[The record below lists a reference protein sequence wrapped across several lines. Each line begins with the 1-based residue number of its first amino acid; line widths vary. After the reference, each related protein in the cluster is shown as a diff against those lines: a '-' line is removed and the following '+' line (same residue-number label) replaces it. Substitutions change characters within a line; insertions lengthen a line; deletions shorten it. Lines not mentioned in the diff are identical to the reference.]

1 MFRLSSLL
9 SGLWYIWSPSIWW
22 ILTADNFH
30 CFNVLN
36 LPYGCRF
43 RADFVDELPPG
54 SSQFDMLCSHMRLD
68 LGQLKQVIP
77 KNTIYITL
85 LRDPLQTFES
95 VFSYYTSTVPA
106 FTLAKKAADT
116 ANRKSALCL
125 PGGPRVLL
133 GPYRTWEWPSQEP
146 YEL

>member
-1 MFRLSSLL
+1 
-9 SGLWYIWSPSIWW
+9 
-22 ILTADNFH
+22 
-30 CFNVLN
+30 
-36 LPYGCRF
+36 
-43 RADFVDELPPG
+43 
-54 SSQFDMLCSHMRLD
+54 MLCSHMWLD